1 MKLFWPLVLLLTV
14 TSGFVH
20 ATPETGQP
28 LPSILIEDKGEVLVI
43 DDELRFRPWS
53 SEQLKG
59 RWTLLQ
65 YLAARPSA
73 DKLNR
78 WALDRITGLAAR
90 GTLRDFALYNI
101 INVDD
106 VTLGATGFALNAL
119 KSNKKKFPD
128 SPMIADM
135 DHGRARWGLQQQS
148 SAIFLL
154 DADSRVLFFRD
165 GALSAADFEHLLE
178 LLKRPAD

>member
-1 MKLFWPLVLLLTV
+1 
-14 TSGFVH
+14 
-20 ATPETGQP
+20 
-28 LPSILIEDKGEVLVI
+28 VI

-53 SEQLKG
+53 TEQLQG

-78 WALDRITGLAAR
+78 WALDEITGRAAR
-90 GTLRDFALYNI
+90 GGLRDFALYNI
-101 INVDD
+101 VNVDD
-106 VTLGATGFALNAL
+106 VTLGATGFALSAL
-119 KSNKKKFPD
+119 KSNKKKHPD

-135 DHGRARWGLQQQS
+135 GHGRARWGLQSGS

-165 GALSAADFEHLLE
+165 GALSEADVGHILD
-178 LLKRPAD
+178 LLKENPAD